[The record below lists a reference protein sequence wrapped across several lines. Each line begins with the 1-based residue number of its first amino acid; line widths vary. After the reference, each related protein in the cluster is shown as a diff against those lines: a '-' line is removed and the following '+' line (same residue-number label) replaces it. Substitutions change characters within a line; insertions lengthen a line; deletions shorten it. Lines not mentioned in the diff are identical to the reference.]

1 MARWNGGAR
10 KVAVRIVGTLALV
23 YVLLFATVAAAMLQ
37 TPDRFGLFMR
47 YMPAPLV
54 WGALPAQP
62 MWLWARA
69 GKLHPGDAAPEF
81 NLGTH
86 DGSGRVSLS
95 SLRGR
100 PVVLVFG
107 SYT

>member
-1 MARWNGGAR
+1 MLLR
-10 KVAVRIVGTLALV
+10 KVAVRVAAALV
-23 YVLLFATVAAAMLQ
+23 VAYVLLFATVAAAMLQ
-37 TPDRFGLFMR
+37 TPDRFGMFMR
-47 YMPAPLV
+47 YAPQTVV
-54 WGALPAQP
+54 WGALPSTR

-69 GKLHPGDAAPEF
+69 GRLSHGEPAPDF
-81 NLGTH
+81 TLPTQV
-86 DGSGRVSLS
+86 GSSRVTLS

>member
-1 MARWNGGAR
+1 MRLRKLAARF
-10 KVAVRIVGTLALV
+10 VALLVLAYLV
-23 YVLLFATVAAAMLQ
+23 LFATVAAAMLQ

-47 YMPAPLV
+47 YAPVPLV
-54 WGALPAQP
+54 WRGVPGQSI
-62 MWLWARA
+62 WLWARA
-69 GKLHPGDAAPEF
+69 GTLNHGDPAPDF
-81 NLGTH
+81 TLPTH
-86 DGSGRVSLS
+86 DGSRRVSLS